1 MEEFPFEV
9 INNDENMARLPNES
23 ILDYTQ
29 RIRVAIVEKNTAN
42 GLPSDPDE
50 LSALAGYLNDM
61 DKQELAKVKIQ
72 LEDKAQ
78 QSDRKAQE
86 IIQGILNMVGNQNP
100 YDAGVNTGRV
110 VEHKGD
116 LAEVQLVPGELD
128 HNQRTLDYDSFIKE
142 YREKNPKVTD
152 DDEE

>member
-1 MEEFPFEV
+1 MEELPFEV

-29 RIRVAIVEKNTAN
+29 RIRVAIVEKNTAH

-86 IIQGILNMVGNQNP
+86 IIQGILSMVGNQNP

>member
-1 MEEFPFEV
+1 MEEFPFD
-9 INNDENMARLPNES
+9 IADNNESMARQPNES
-23 ILDYTQ
+23 VLDYTQ
-29 RIRVAIVEKNTAN
+29 RIRIAIVQQNTAN

-50 LSALAGYLNDM
+50 LSALAGFLNDL
-61 DKQELAKVKIQ
+61 DKQELTKAKIQ

-86 IIQGILNMVGNQNP
+86 IIQGIISMVGNQNP

-116 LAEVQLVPGELD
+116 LADVQLVPGELD

-152 DDEE
+152 DGED